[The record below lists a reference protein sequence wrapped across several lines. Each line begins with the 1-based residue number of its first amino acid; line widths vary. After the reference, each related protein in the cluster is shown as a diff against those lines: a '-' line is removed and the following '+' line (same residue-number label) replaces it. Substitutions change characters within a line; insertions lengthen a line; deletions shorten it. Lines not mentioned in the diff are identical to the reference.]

1 MWFFIIFPISGTLL
15 LALILLGLSTGA
27 NITEVLVNIL
37 NEHQKLLIILMAFLS
52 VSVTV
57 TSLEKIQSTFKKVIC
72 IGINIVLDYIIQLGA
87 VVIIFTEVNAMVEG
101 FENNSVGMVFIF
113 IFGVL
118 ELLIMILAGIGG
130 GYGIP
135 FKINEIVAMME
146 ERNIPG
152 IIAIGINVILKIIYG
167 IVFLG
172 LCYML
177 MKEYYSNAYNNL
189 FQNTIYDTA
198 LKTSAEWMESFAL
211 VVTKYMP

>member
-1 MWFFIIFPISGTLL
+1 MWFFITFPISGTLL

-130 GYGIP
+130 D
-135 FKINEIVAMME
+135 ME
-146 ERNIPG
+146 YH
-152 IIAIGINVILKIIYG
+152 LKS
-167 IVFLG
+167 
-172 LCYML
+172 
-177 MKEYYSNAYNNL
+177 MKL
-189 FQNTIYDTA
+189 W
-198 LKTSAEWMESFAL
+198 L
-211 VVTKYMP
+211 

>member
-1 MWFFIIFPISGTLL
+1 MWFFITFPISGTLL

-118 ELLIMILAGIGG
+118 ELLIMILVGIGG

-177 MKEYYSNAYNNL
+177 MKEYYPNAYNNL